1 MGEAAVDKTPPR
13 VLCVDDEPRILSALR
28 RLLRGAG
35 YELLEAASGEEALE
49 HVMASPVDA
58 VVCDLRMPGMDG
70 VAVLRAIRKQS
81 PFTQRILLTGHAD
94 LDSAISTINEVGVFR
109 YITKPW
115 EDHDLTQAVA
125 QAVKLRRLEQDRT
138 RLLSVTRAQNRQLKT
153 LNTELEQRVEQRT
166 EELRRALLSLKQAH
180 RQLDVGF
187 KTMVMVFAR
196 LSELHESQLQGH
208 SQRVAETAQEL
219 ARRLGFATQAVEDV
233 YLAGLLHDIGRIA
246 IPDDLSITPWSRLSV
261 RQRQQVGEHPVIG
274 QGLLMGVDRL
284 EVPARLIRHHQ
295 EHFDGTGYPDRL
307 RGEKISPGARVLC
320 IANDY
325 DRLRLGL
332 MLPRRLGRDEARSF
346 LRSQV
351 GKRYDPAYVEAFI
364 DWLDET
370 ARETPVPELE
380 LSLSRVR
387 PGMTLSRNL
396 VTGDDFLLLSRGHEI
411 SVHLLERL
419 RAFERDQKELITVFV
434 YDPEAEEEELAPR
447 PVPDRSH
454 SPQ

>member
-1 MGEAAVDKTPPR
+1 MGEATMDKTTPR
-13 VLCVDDEPRILSALR
+13 VLCVDDEPHILSALR

-35 YELLEAASGEEALE
+35 FELLEASSGREALD

-70 VAVLRAIRKQS
+70 IEVLRAIREQS

-115 EDHDLTQAVA
+115 EDHDLSQAVD
-125 QAVKLRRLEQDRT
+125 QAVRLRQLERDRT

-153 LNTELEQRVEQRT
+153 LNAELEERVEQRT
-166 EELRRALLSLKQAH
+166 GELRRALLSLKRAH
-180 RQLDVGF
+180 RELDVGF
-187 KTMVMVFAR
+187 KTMVMVFSR
-196 LSELHESQLQGH
+196 LSELHESQMQGH
-208 SQRVAETAQEL
+208 NQRVAETALEL
-219 ARRLGFATQAVEDV
+219 AIRLGFEAQAAEDI

-246 IPDDLSITPWSRLSV
+246 IPNELSVTPWSRLSV
-261 RQRQQVGEHPVIG
+261 RQRQWVGEHPVIG

-284 EVPARLIRHHQ
+284 EVPARLVRHHQ
-295 EHFDGTGYPDRL
+295 EHFDGTGAPDRL
-307 RGEKISPGARVLC
+307 RGENIPAGARVLC
-320 IANDY
+320 IANEY

-332 MLPRRLGRDEARSF
+332 MLPRRLGRDEARTF
-346 LRSQV
+346 LRAQA
-351 GKRYDPAYVEAFI
+351 GKRYDPAFVDAFI
-364 DWLDET
+364 DWLDES
-370 ARETPVPELE
+370 ARDTPVPELE
-380 LSLSRVR
+380 LALSQLR

-411 SVHLLERL
+411 SAHLIERL

-434 YDPEAEEEELAPR
+434 FDPEAEEDELAPR
-447 PVPDRSH
+447 PTAHRSH
-454 SPQ
+454 